1 MEQLK
6 AAPYERSEERTGSR
20 NDFRDCPL
28 TTRTGQITLKVP
40 KHRNTEPF
48 KTFIFDNYCR
58 SEAAWIITMAEMV
71 VNGVSTRKVSKGME
85 TLCGKSFSK
94 SAVSQACKELDES
107 VRSFKERPLAGEYP
121 FLTVDATYFKVKEDG
136 RVLSKA
142 FMISYATNNE
152 GYTEI
157 IGFHIYNERKQRNL
171 ERLHGRLKGAW
182 SCRGAY
188 DHF

>member
-1 MEQLK
+1 
-6 AAPYERSEERTGSR
+6 
-20 NDFRDCPL
+20 
-28 TTRTGQITLKVP
+28 
-40 KHRNTEPF
+40 
-48 KTFIFDNYCR
+48 
-58 SEAAWIITMAEMV
+58 MAEMV

-136 RVLSKA
+136 KVLSKA

-152 GYTEI
+152 GYREI
-157 IGFHIYNERKQRNL
+157 IGFHIYNKESKETWNDFMEGLKAQGVRMITSDAHEGIIDAIHKQFSRVAWQRCQFHFLNNIINKTPSNYQKGL
-171 ERLHGRLKGAW
+171 SCELHEMFHAKTIEEA
-182 SCRGAY
+182 
-188 DHF
+188 